1 MSTDTITQKNR
12 LFHHARIGRYYLR
25 SPDGNGGRRRSCS
38 DSFRSTSQPTHLC
51 FFAKDEAGN
60 AVGVSV
66 DAILPKLGQMIG
78 SVEEL
83 TTFVLLNG
91 TNITPEQLSEDL
103 EFHQGFELIAA
114 ALELNAG
121 DDLKNSCAGI
131 GKTLSGL
138 VSATPRKTSTAAS
151 TPISAGTVSAPT
163 T

>member
-1 MSTDTITQKNR
+1 MSTDTITQKTASSITLESGATISARRMKWGAATKLLR
-12 LFHHARIGRYYLR
+12 LI
-25 SPDGNGGRRRSCS
+25 P
-38 DSFRSTSQPTHLC
+38 QHLTTYAPL

-151 TPISAGTVSAPT
+151 TPTSAGTVSAPT